1 MPDLDSSFIVE
12 DLSVV
17 MEESNESGDEQTEQY
32 VPNNDSKFIVFWS
45 CLVPSL
51 SLNSTCF
58 SPAEIV
64 QIATSG
70 LMLKGESNYSHKTEW
85 YPCPR
90 VRKMSLG
97 NLELWAALLYS
108 GNSFTRIQEM
118 MSLCRVSFMWRTS
131 VTMTFKRSF
140 CFQWSIFFSK
150 TPEKRYFL

>member
-17 MEESNESGDEQTEQY
+17 MEESNESGDEQTG
-32 VPNNDSKFIVFWS
+32 V
-45 CLVPSL
+45 
-51 SLNSTCF
+51 
-58 SPAEIV
+58 
-64 QIATSG
+64 
-70 LMLKGESNYSHKTEW
+70 MLKGESNYSHKTEW

-90 VRKMSLG
+90 VRKMSSG
-97 NLELWAALLYS
+97 NLELSAALLYS